1 MMNLEMK
8 FKSINKIFNKLS
20 KTNKNKQV
28 NNQSFG
34 LKLFAKSKLNKQIK

>member
-20 KTNKNKQV
+20 KTNQMNRQNKT
-28 NNQSFG
+28 F
-34 LKLFAKSKLNKQIK
+34 

>member
-20 KTNKNKQV
+20 KTNKMNRQNKT
-28 NNQSFG
+28 
-34 LKLFAKSKLNKQIK
+34 L